1 LIQRL
6 PATLALEGE
15 KTMLTTILK
24 KIMSPLLALT
34 LAFGAVATSYE
45 PAEAGH
51 RGRNIGVGVAAGI
64 IGLGILGAA
73 ANAGRHRSHHDHGQV
88 DYDDEGPECYKGPKE
103 CGWTNR
109 RCFEN
114 SWGETVCRG
123 GRWTCWRDTIC
134 E

>member
-1 LIQRL
+1 MYTAIF
-6 PATLALEGE
+6 
-15 KTMLTTILK
+15 KKML
-24 KIMSPLLALT
+24 SPLLALT
-34 LAFGAVATSYE
+34 LAFGAVAASYE
-45 PAEAGH
+45 PAEAGR
-51 RGRNIGVGVAAGI
+51 RGRNIGIGVAAGI

-73 ANAGRHRSHHDHGQV
+73 ANAGHHRSHRGHV
-88 DYDDEGPECYKGPKE
+88 EYDEGPECYKGPKE